1 MSVSIEDVRY
11 IAELARLDFK
21 EEELPK
27 ISAELSAILAYMAK
41 LDELST
47 EDVDPMTHVLD
58 INNVYRSEEKA
69 VQRISHDEALKNAPD
84 ADSEYFRVPKVI
96 S

>member
-1 MSVSIEDVRY
+1 MSVSIQDVKY
-11 IAELARLDFK
+11 IAELARLEFAD
-21 EEELPK
+21 EELERL
-27 ISAELSAILAYMAK
+27 AGELNAILAYMAK

-47 EDVDPMTHVLD
+47 DDVSPMTHVLD
-58 INNVYRSEEKA
+58 VKNVFRKGEVA
-69 VQRISHDEALKNAPD
+69 QRITHEEALKNAPE

>member
-1 MSVSIEDVRY
+1 MR
-11 IAELARLDFK
+11 IAGELN
-21 EEELPK
+21 
-27 ISAELSAILAYMAK
+27 AILSYMAK

-47 EDVDPMTHVLD
+47 DEVDPMTHVLD
-58 INNVYRSEEKA
+58 LKNVFRSESMS
-69 VQRISHDEALKNAPD
+69 QRISHDEALKNAPE